1 MERVL
6 RLEGLRRRFE
16 DEIESPRKR
25 RRLIADTPP
34 GENVAHAQASALL
47 SSGLTTGVVAKKK
60 RIRKKQPDYAA
71 QKALRLAK
79 ERLKQSV
86 RSLREKCNTLTHKY
100 KKLCGETLEKTVR
113 KGYPPQMQGY
123 VKSRIEEVLELTNE
137 KGKFLKIVVV
147 LQHEV
152 TNPSQLHL
160 VEQRTQQCNRAR
172 AELTRAHAN
181 FNNSA
186 GSVLK
191 KIVAGI

>member
-1 MERVL
+1 MR
-6 RLEGLRRRFE
+6 
-16 DEIESPRKR
+16 DEYE
-25 RRLIADTPP
+25 
-34 GENVAHAQASALL
+34 
-47 SSGLTTGVVAKKK
+47 
-60 RIRKKQPDYAA
+60 
-71 QKALRLAK
+71 
-79 ERLKQSV
+79 
-86 RSLREKCNTLTHKY
+86 
-100 KKLCGETLEKTVR
+100 KLCGETLEKIVR

-123 VKSRIEEVLELTNE
+123 MKSKIEEVLELTNE
-137 KGKFLKIVVV
+137 KRKFLELVV
-147 LQHEV
+147 LSHKV